1 MSRLTAN
8 LFMNSFNE
16 NLECLKTVLKRKDL
30 WQDLCDAYKEALCEI
45 EVRSSKPL
53 QPNQRALFINDKLY
67 AIINVTQANAIL
79 AAKGLLWLGMIEV
92 AASKDYKPGIWKTDV
107 LDLRY
112 QLFRVAGLSGFTK
125 KALVDLSTAFGS
137 TIRFEVVNPNSPR
150 RIVVVKEIPI
160 SEVGNLNTFITDP
173 NEDLWEIKKAK
184 EDYYINK
191 LMFLETGSL
200 MKDATVWFDNKSM
213 PLDTFK
219 AKCLGQILLT
229 GPYKVYIKRTGT
241 QVDKLNTCNMSVT
254 SYTVT
259 FK

>member
-45 EVRSSKPL
+45 ADRTRMDSWIASKLFLKYNYGIEVRSSKPL

-67 AIINVTQANAIL
+67 AVINVTQANAIL

-92 AASKDYKPGIWKTDV
+92 AASKDYKPGI
-107 LDLRY
+107 
-112 QLFRVAGLSGFTK
+112 
-125 KALVDLSTAFGS
+125 
-137 TIRFEVVNPNSPR
+137 RFEVVNPNSPR

-160 SEVGNLNTFITDP
+160 SEIGNLNTFITDP

-191 LMFLETGSL
+191 LMSLETGSL

>member
-1 MSRLTAN
+1 
-8 LFMNSFNE
+8 
-16 NLECLKTVLKRKDL
+16 
-30 WQDLCDAYKEALCEI
+30 
-45 EVRSSKPL
+45 
-53 QPNQRALFINDKLY
+53 
-67 AIINVTQANAIL
+67 
-79 AAKGLLWLGMIEV
+79 MIEV

-112 QLFRVAGLSGFTK
+112 QLFRVAGLSG
-125 KALVDLSTAFGS
+125 S

-150 RIVVVKEIPI
+150 RIVVV
-160 SEVGNLNTFITDP
+160 
-173 NEDLWEIKKAK
+173 
-184 EDYYINK
+184 
-191 LMFLETGSL
+191 
-200 MKDATVWFDNKSM
+200 
-213 PLDTFK
+213 K

>member
-16 NLECLKTVLKRKDL
+16 NLECLK
-30 WQDLCDAYKEALCEI
+30 
-45 EVRSSKPL
+45 
-53 QPNQRALFINDKLY
+53 
-67 AIINVTQANAIL
+67 
-79 AAKGLLWLGMIEV
+79 
-92 AASKDYKPGIWKTDV
+92 
-107 LDLRY
+107 
-112 QLFRVAGLSGFTK
+112 
-125 KALVDLSTAFGS
+125 
-137 TIRFEVVNPNSPR
+137 
-150 RIVVVKEIPI
+150 
-160 SEVGNLNTFITDP
+160 
-173 NEDLWEIKKAK
+173 
-184 EDYYINK
+184 
-191 LMFLETGSL
+191 
-200 MKDATVWFDNKSM
+200 TVWFDNKSM

>member
-45 EVRSSKPL
+45 ADRTRMDSWIASKLFLKYNYGIEVRSSKPL
-53 QPNQRALFINDKLY
+53 QPNQRALFINDKLYAIIY

-160 SEVGNLNTFITDP
+160 SEIGNLNTFITDP

-191 LMFLETGSL
+191 LMFLETG
-200 MKDATVWFDNKSM
+200 
-213 PLDTFK
+213 
-219 AKCLGQILLT
+219 
-229 GPYKVYIKRTGT
+229 PYKVYIKRT

>member
-1 MSRLTAN
+1 
-8 LFMNSFNE
+8 MNSFNE

-30 WQDLCDAYKEALCEI
+30 WQDLCDA
-45 EVRSSKPL
+45 
-53 QPNQRALFINDKLY
+53 
-67 AIINVTQANAIL
+67 
-79 AAKGLLWLGMIEV
+79 
-92 AASKDYKPGIWKTDV
+92 
-107 LDLRY
+107 
-112 QLFRVAGLSGFTK
+112 
-125 KALVDLSTAFGS
+125 
-137 TIRFEVVNPNSPR
+137 
-150 RIVVVKEIPI
+150 
-160 SEVGNLNTFITDP
+160 

-254 SYTVT
+254 SYTIT
-259 FK
+259 YK

>member
-45 EVRSSKPL
+45 ADRTRMDSWIASKLFLKYNYGIEVRSSKPL

-67 AIINVTQANAIL
+67 AVINVTQANAIL

-92 AASKDYKPGIWKTDV
+92 AASKDYKPGIWKTDI

-125 KALVDLSTAFGS
+125 KALV
-137 TIRFEVVNPNSPR
+137 
-150 RIVVVKEIPI
+150 VKEIPI
-160 SEVGNLNTFITDP
+160 SEIGNLNTFITDP

-184 EDYYINK
+184 EDYYMNK
-191 LMFLETGSL
+191 LMSLETGSL

>member
-30 WQDLCDAYKEALCEI
+30 WQ
-45 EVRSSKPL
+45 
-53 QPNQRALFINDKLY
+53 
-67 AIINVTQANAIL
+67 
-79 AAKGLLWLGMIEV
+79 
-92 AASKDYKPGIWKTDV
+92 
-107 LDLRY
+107 
-112 QLFRVAGLSGFTK
+112 
-125 KALVDLSTAFGS
+125 
-137 TIRFEVVNPNSPR
+137 
-150 RIVVVKEIPI
+150 
-160 SEVGNLNTFITDP
+160 
-173 NEDLWEIKKAK
+173 DLWEIKKAK

-213 PLDTFK
+213 PTFK

>member
-1 MSRLTAN
+1 MLNIQVNRILRIYREHEE
-8 LFMNSFNE
+8 LFRDALSMY
-16 NLECLKTVLKRKDL
+16 LKYQADFRKL
-30 WQDLCDAYKEALCEI
+30 LSPAYIGGVAAFLMLYKGCTKEYVGRFWEGFALGILPAYKQALCEIADRTRMDSWIASKLFLKYNYGI

-67 AIINVTQANAIL
+67 AVINVTQANAIL
-79 AAKGLLWLGMIEV
+79 A
-92 AASKDYKPGIWKTDV
+92 
-107 LDLRY
+107 
-112 QLFRVAGLSGFTK
+112 
-125 KALVDLSTAFGS
+125 
-137 TIRFEVVNPNSPR
+137 
-150 RIVVVKEIPI
+150 
-160 SEVGNLNTFITDP
+160 
-173 NEDLWEIKKAK
+173 AK

-254 SYTVT
+254 SYTIT
-259 FK
+259 YK

>member
-1 MSRLTAN
+1 
-8 LFMNSFNE
+8 MNSFSE
-16 NLECLKTVLKRKDL
+16 NLECLKTALKRKDL

-45 EVRSSKPL
+45 ADRTRMDSW
-53 QPNQRALFINDKLY
+53 I
-67 AIINVTQANAIL
+67 
-79 AAKGLLWLGMIEV
+79 
-92 AASKDYKPGIWKTDV
+92 ASKLFLKYNYGIWKTDIP
-107 LDLRY
+107 DLRY

-125 KALVDLSTAFGS
+125 KALV
-137 TIRFEVVNPNSPR
+137 
-150 RIVVVKEIPI
+150 VKEIPI
-160 SEVGNLNTFITDP
+160 SEIGNLNTFITDP

-191 LMFLETGSL
+191 LMSLETGSL

-241 QVDKLNTCNMSVT
+241 QVDKLNACNMSVT
-254 SYTVT
+254 SYTIT
-259 FK
+259 YK